1 MNGNM
6 IPEEWKK
13 NLECDNIHFTFCVNS
28 YEHTVRVKPRV
39 NFQLSP

>member
-13 NLECDNIHFTFCVNS
+13 NLECHNVHFTFCEIGMS
-28 YEHTVRVKPRV
+28 IKPG
-39 NFQLSP
+39 LIPS